1 MIVFPFQL
9 ICNPESKLIPK
20 ESQTD
25 WAKSLSSWPL
35 THFLQQWRKKQQS
48 NLHHKVKVC
57 ICSEHT
63 WRGRYTSK
71 TRLPHLPP
79 IPPPLPPVIQL
90 IPYGHSR
97 NKCHTITHTHT
108 QIQTLNPHAFG
119 HPKKVMWTGRAKI
132 TCKSKTVESCTNDH
146 HLDLNQCYSWFK
158 LWNGSEWGWFVIQ
171 FSC

>member
-97 NKCHTITHTHT
+97 NKCHTITHTHKYKYQPSMHCTTVYIFESSHLGT
-108 QIQTLNPHAFG
+108 QKKWMEPGGPRLHIS
-119 HPKKVMWTGRAKI
+119 PKQWRLHKW
-132 TCKSKTVESCTNDH
+132 
-146 HLDLNQCYSWFK
+146 
-158 LWNGSEWGWFVIQ
+158 
-171 FSC
+171 